1 MTVNV
6 TAVNDTAT
14 GKPSIWGTAKVGHK
28 LAASTGG
35 IRDPD
40 GLPST
45 FTWQWIRVDGSR
57 ESNIGSATSSS
68 YTLVAADQGKT
79 VKVKVGFTDREGTA
93 ESLTSD
99 ATDTVEAAVTEVCNA
114 PDFGTRRPIWKAT
127 LTVEDYLGVG
137 IYVGYDIVDS
147 PTYGALDNPTFTI
160 GANSY
165 TSRTFGIVG
174 HNAPENVGYLVLKL
188 DADLGPRHQAAL
200 ALHVCDTSLAW
211 SDVRPRATGAAY
223 EWETSFNWSSV
234 TKRTLWLSVPA
245 NNTATGAPTI
255 SGNARSGQTLT
266 AATNG
271 IADAD
276 DLGGATF
283 AYEWLRVGADGT
295 EAVIAG
301 AASGAYTLTAE
312 DVGAKLKVRAR
323 FTDALEGEE
332 TLTSE
337 AHPSVGTVRAA
348 DKAPTAKDGTVTVDE
363 GGTYAFRA
371 ADFNFAGVDLCGQA
385 AQRRGRDASGGG
397 HVRRSFRA
405 NSRESVSATRLR
417 GRQAYR
423 FVNGRPVGVGAS
435 GHQGAA

>member
-1 MTVNV
+1 MS
-6 TAVNDTAT
+6 
-14 GKPSIWGTAKVGHK
+14 G
-28 LAASTGG
+28 
-35 IRDPD
+35 
-40 GLPST
+40 
-45 FTWQWIRVDGSR
+45 
-57 ESNIGSATSSS
+57 
-68 YTLVAADQGKT
+68 
-79 VKVKVGFTDREGTA
+79 
-93 ESLTSD
+93 
-99 ATDTVEAAVTEVCNA
+99 
-114 PDFGTRRPIWKAT
+114 
-127 LTVEDYLGVG
+127 
-137 IYVGYDIVDS
+137 
-147 PTYGALDNPTFTI
+147 
-160 GANSY
+160 
-165 TSRTFGIVG
+165 
-174 HNAPENVGYLVLKL
+174 
-188 DADLGPRHQAAL
+188 
-200 ALHVCDTSLAW
+200 
-211 SDVRPRATGAAY
+211 PRATGAAY

-371 ADFNFAGVDLCGQA
+371 GDFGFAGGTSADSLRSVVVETLPAVDTFVPPSE
-385 AQRRGRDASGGG
+385 RTRG
-397 HVRRSFRA
+397 VRERSR
-405 NSRESVSATRLR
+405 
-417 GRQAYR
+417 
-423 FVNGRPVGVGAS
+423 
-435 GHQGAA
+435 